1 MEDLLKLS
9 GAELKAIA
17 DEKGINYPAR
27 ITNPKLAELIHAE
40 NAKTENA
47 NVSQTVAQA
56 LKESDNDLLGDGDF
70 AIVEG
75 QMVKVITRKDGE
87 VIEGEMS
94 LDELMENEL
103 GTHLAFEL
111 AVNDKDAAL
120 ARVAQLE
127 QENRDL
133 KEVNARL
140 EASAMREVIG
150 HPSQTPLAVHATED
164 GIYATIRP
172 TWNNKESMKVRVRI
186 MPNKGITSRIRSG
199 MQFGVQ
205 YSEHEID
212 EATFNALIA
221 DSHLQVEVLDE

>member
-1 MEDLLKLS
+1 MNIEELLQLRKPELQKL
-9 GAELKAIA
+9 A
-17 DEKGINYPAR
+17 DEKGIEYNSKT
-27 ITNPKLAELIHAE
+27 TNQQLAELIHAE

-103 GTHLAFEL
+103 GTHLALEL
-111 AVNDKDAAL
+111 AVDEKDAAL

-133 KEVNARL
+133 KAKNTALELRDVATSFEVDTTHTHVSSAKPKWDA
-140 EASAMREVIG
+140 EAEI
-150 HPSQTPLAVHATED
+150 
-164 GIYATIRP
+164 
-172 TWNNKESMKVRVRI
+172 MKVRVRI
-186 MPNKGITSRIRSG
+186 MPNKGITSRIRAG

-221 DSHLQVEVLDE
+221 DSHLQVEALNE